1 MKKIQTFTQRYLFTK
16 YFDKQLPSR
25 FLIPTY
31 QRAHLCLTEQLNYL
45 YQSCVDKLSLMEHML
60 LNFD

>member
-31 QRAHLCLTEQLNYL
+31 QRAHLCLTEHLNYL